1 MRLKNSGA
9 ANRILE
15 TPGEL
20 FAAAQGENAIFPVSI
35 KTPKLIVIKVLE
47 PILYF

>member
-20 FAAAQGENAIFPVSI
+20 FAAAQGENALILQI
-35 KTPKLIVIKVLE
+35 KLKQPIKLNSMAMKIM
-47 PILYF
+47 